1 MPPEVENDLK
11 RFFLKTDRIQEMLS
25 ERWREHTN
33 RRTIIIL
40 LLAGTFSIVS
50 YLFVISPP
58 DDFPLEKLITVPE
71 GASLSETSRIL
82 EDAHVIRSLLAFR
95 VLVALSGNEQSVHAG
110 DYLFKEPLSVF
121 SVARVVSIGAYGLE
135 PLRMRVPEG
144 ATTKD
149 MALIFGGRLERFNK
163 ERFLSIARP
172 LEGYFFPDTYFFLP
186 NATEDTVISAL
197 RQNFDTHIAT
207 LDEQIQKFGKPLSDI
222 VTMASILEREAP
234 PGEDRHIIAG
244 ILWKRLAIGMPLQ
257 VDVTFLYTLGKGTF
271 QLTTKA
277 LITDSPY
284 NTYTNKGLPPGPI
297 GSPSLDALE
306 AAVNPT
312 KTKYLYFLADRSG
325 VTHYS
330 KTYEEQIMK
339 KDLYF

>member
-121 SVARVVSIGAYGLE
+121 SVARVVSI
-135 PLRMRVPEG
+135 
-144 ATTKD
+144 
-149 MALIFGGRLERFNK
+149 
-163 ERFLSIARP
+163 ARP

-271 QLTTKA
+271 QLTTKD